1 MNDGKV
7 RLTELPMYWTAQAK
21 IRFGP
26 VKKLL
31 PPIAQNPH
39 VIVGDGNQC
48 LCGYYESVNDGGSI
62 PITCTD
68 ILSAL
73 EHAEHFG
80 FKVIENDLKILR
92 AAITPL
98 IRNHAPNSR
107 ETHTYHEGIVT

>member
-1 MNDGKV
+1 MNDEFRKIDGKV
-7 RLTELPMYWTAQAK
+7 QLTESLAHWTAQAE

-39 VIVGDGNQC
+39 IIVGDGNQC
-48 LCGYYESVNDGGSI
+48 LCGSYESTDGGSI
-62 PITCTD
+62 PITCSD

-80 FKVIENDLKILR
+80 FKVIENDLKILC
-92 AAITPL
+92 AVIKPL
-98 IRNHAPNSR
+98 IR
-107 ETHTYHEGIVT
+107 EGHILVVRG

>member
-1 MNDGKV
+1 MNDEFRKIDGKV
-7 RLTELPMYWTAQAK
+7 QLTESLAYWTAQAE

-48 LCGYYESVNDGGSI
+48 LCGSYESVTDGGSI
-62 PITCTD
+62 PITCSD

-80 FKVIENDLKILR
+80 FEVIENDLKILR
-92 AAITPL
+92 AVITPL
-98 IRNHAPNSR
+98 IRERHIR
-107 ETHTYHEGIVT
+107 VVKG